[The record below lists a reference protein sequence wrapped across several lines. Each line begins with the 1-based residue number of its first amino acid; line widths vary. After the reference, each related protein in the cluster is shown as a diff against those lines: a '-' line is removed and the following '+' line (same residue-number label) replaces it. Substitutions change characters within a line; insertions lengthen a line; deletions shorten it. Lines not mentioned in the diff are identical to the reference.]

1 MDGFTFPVEVIR
13 TNRKK
18 SISIQLDGALV
29 KIRAPKTISD
39 NRIRNLIAK
48 RTPWIKTKLDEHLKR
63 PPKITNNF
71 VDGEHLEYLGRS
83 YQLKV
88 LENTTP
94 SVKLKNGCLL
104 VSISAAEQK
113 KPGSIQA
120 LVEGWYKSRAE
131 KYLHNK
137 TMEISKLVRVK
148 PSSVS
153 IKNYKSRWGAC
164 SNTGVV
170 TYNWRIIKAPRH
182 IVEYV
187 IIHELCHLIELNHSP
202 RYWMNVEKFI
212 PRWKERR
219 DWLKSNANLL

>member
-1 MDGFTFPVEVIR
+1 M
-13 TNRKK
+13 
-18 SISIQLDGALV
+18 
-29 KIRAPKTISD
+29 
-39 NRIRNLIAK
+39 
-48 RTPWIKTKLDEHLKR
+48 
-63 PPKITNNF
+63 
-71 VDGEHLEYLGRS
+71 
-83 YQLKV
+83 
-88 LENTTP
+88 
-94 SVKLKNGCLL
+94 
-104 VSISAAEQK
+104 SISAAEQK

-131 KYLHNK
+131 KYLHDK

-153 IKNYKSRWGAC
+153 IKNYKSRWGSC